1 MNPPFAY
8 HPRMLTY
15 DFGPGHPLK
24 PVRLSRTVA
33 LLESLGWTCDD
44 PGPGVIKDVL
54 RVHDPA
60 FVEVVGRLSR
70 GEGVEAGL
78 ERDAGFGS
86 LDNPVFDG
94 MLEASLAY
102 VAGSAHAARC
112 VADGARLAFGLAG
125 GLHHA
130 RHSEASGFCVF
141 NDCAVACSILRET
154 FAKVAYVDIDVHHGD
169 GVQWLFYDDPTV
181 LTCSIHQ
188 DGRTLYP
195 GTGGVEETGADGSAV
210 NVPLAPETSADVWLW
225 AFREG
230 ILPFLGRFDPDAIV
244 LQMGTDSHAT
254 DPLARIRNTVQSWLA
269 AIEDVRNLGKPIVAL
284 GGGGYDLR
292 NVPRMWTAATL
303 TLAGQTVPTKIP
315 EPFAGEWGVPTFLDP
330 ENRHDDVG
338 RERAEA
344 TVRTLHR
351 IHAL

>member
-8 HPRMLTY
+8 HLRMLTY

-33 LLESLGWTCDD
+33 LLESFGWSSVD
-44 PGPGVIKDVL
+44 PGPGAVEDVL
-54 RVHDPA
+54 RVHDPG
-60 FVEVVGRLSR
+60 FVEVVARLSR
-70 GEGVEAGL
+70 GEDVESKL

-86 LDNPVFDG
+86 LDNPAFDG
-94 MLEASLAY
+94 MFEASLAY
-102 VAGSAHAARC
+102 VAGSGYAARC
-112 VADGARLAFGLAG
+112 VADGATVAYGLAG

-130 RHSEASGFCVF
+130 RRAEASGFCVF
-141 NDCAVACSILRET
+141 NDCAVACSILRDT

-195 GTGGVEETGADGSAV
+195 GTGGVEETGAEGSAV

-230 ILPFLGRFDPDAIV
+230 ILPFVTRFEPDAIV
-244 LQMGTDSHAT
+244 LQMGADSHAT
-254 DPLARIRNTVQSWLA
+254 DPLARIRNTVQNWLA
-269 AIEDVRNLGKPIVAL
+269 AIEDVRSLGKPIVAL

-292 NVPRMWTAATL
+292 NVPRMWAAATL
-303 TLAGQTVPTKIP
+303 TLAGQDVPAEIP
-315 EPFAGEWGVPTFLDP
+315 EPFRSEWGVRTFLDP
-330 ENRHDDVG
+330 NEGSRDVG

-344 TVRTLHR
+344 AVRTLHR